1 MHLLQDQISNHLATI
16 CNLSFSTVV
25 FPTILKTAKVVPIHK
40 KNSKLE
46 VSNYRPISLLSNIDK
61 SFEKLIHG
69 RLIEFLEGKQILY
82 YRQFGFRKDFS
93 TNHAILTL
101 LESIQKALDDGQF
114 ACGIF
119 IDLEKAFDTVSH
131 DILLEKLNHYGIRG
145 IEND

>member
-1 MHLLQDQISNHLATI
+1 MHI
-16 CNLSFSTVV
+16 
-25 FPTILKTAKVVPIHK
+25 
-40 KNSKLE
+40 
-46 VSNYRPISLLSNIDK
+46 
-61 SFEKLIHG
+61 

-145 IEND
+145 IANDYLDRFRSCLSDRTQFVSINGFNSNCKTVKYGVHQSSVLGPLLS

>member
-1 MHLLQDQISNHLATI
+1 MHS
-16 CNLSFSTVV
+16 
-25 FPTILKTAKVVPIHK
+25 
-40 KNSKLE
+40 
-46 VSNYRPISLLSNIDK
+46 
-61 SFEKLIHG
+61 
-69 RLIEFLEGKQILY
+69 RLIEFLEEKQILH

-145 IEND
+145 IANDYLDRFRSCLSDRTQFVSINVFNSNYKTVKYGVHQSSVLGPLLS

>member
-1 MHLLQDQISNHLATI
+1 MHI
-16 CNLSFSTVV
+16 
-25 FPTILKTAKVVPIHK
+25 
-40 KNSKLE
+40 
-46 VSNYRPISLLSNIDK
+46 
-61 SFEKLIHG
+61 
-69 RLIEFLEGKQILY
+69 RLIEFLKGKQILY

>member
-1 MHLLQDQISNHLATI
+1 MN
-16 CNLSFSTVV
+16 
-25 FPTILKTAKVVPIHK
+25 
-40 KNSKLE
+40 
-46 VSNYRPISLLSNIDK
+46 
-61 SFEKLIHG
+61 
-69 RLIEFLEGKQILY
+69 FLRGKQILY
-82 YRQFGFRKDFS
+82 YRQLGFRKDFS